1 MTRAPIIST
10 DKKSSNLIFK
20 RTRNKEF
27 PSKQF
32 APLLFSRA
40 LKVIILFFS
49 IKLKFCVKIIFRWA
63 IPKSKPTTISFFSNF
78 CFGRISSR
86 LGLRSA
92 PERTRRLPE
101 SRFWGFF
108 GRNKVRSRNRKH
120 PWTKKKLYQVY
131 FWLLCRDLTWMSHNG
146 ARRQVSSKTL
156 ISIQIR
162 L

>member
-40 LKVIILFFS
+40 LKVIIFFFS

-63 IPKSKPTTISFFSNF
+63 IPKSKPTTISFFFEFFFRQNQYKARF
-78 CFGRISSR
+78 KVRTGED
-86 LGLRSA
+86 A
-92 PERTRRLPE
+92 PFAGIEIRRLFRPKQSSE
-101 SRFWGFF
+101 PKPKTSVNEKNCTKFAF
-108 GRNKVRSRNRKH
+108 GCFVG
-120 PWTKKKLYQVY
+120 T
-131 FWLLCRDLTWMSHNG
+131 WLGWVITELEGKW
-146 ARRQVSSKTL
+146 ARRP
-156 ISIQIR
+156 
-162 L
+162 